1 MKTVLA
7 IAPFAI
13 MLVSFS
19 IVLATA
25 AHASNEASR
34 GKFENAA
41 PSATVAILTCC
52 FLGLAVFALQR
63 SHKSGMFKSAGGGGG
78 SMSMPTSK
86 YASS

>member
-13 MLVSFS
+13 MFMSFS

-25 AHASNEASR
+25 AHASTEASR

-41 PSATVAILTCC
+41 PSATVALLTCC
-52 FLGLAVFALQR
+52 FLGIMVFALQS
-63 SHKSGMFKSAGGGGG
+63 SHKAGLFKSGGGGG
-78 SMSMPTSK
+78 GMSMPASK